1 VSRARADDGLT
12 LVELLVTVA
21 ITALVLPV
29 LGATMVVGYRT
40 TDATVVRLE
49 DTRDRQI
56 VPALFTGDMQSA
68 TTVDATSAA
77 GCPLGGGTL
86 VLRLSRRE
94 TSLSG
99 TVVTRVAAWLT
110 TASAGTTLLERRSCD
125 DASGA
130 MALVGAVTTA
140 HGVVGSPGV
149 TCRTSAG
156 ATTACAAASA
166 VARVDLLVT
175 DASGPF
181 TVTARRRAAP

>member
-1 VSRARADDGLT
+1 MSRVAADVGLT

-40 TDATVVRLE
+40 TDATVARLE

-56 VPALFTGDMQSA
+56 VPSLFADDVQSA
-68 TTVDATSAA
+68 TTVDATGAA

-86 VLRLSRRE
+86 VLRLSRQE
-94 TSLSG
+94 TSITG

-110 TASAGTTLLERRSCD
+110 TASAGTTLLERRSCNN
-125 DASGA
+125 ASGA
-130 MALVGAVTTA
+130 MALVSSVTTA
-140 HGVVGSPGV
+140 HGVVGAPGV
-149 TCRTSAG
+149 TCRTAAG
-156 ATTACAAASA
+156 STTPCATASA
-166 VARVDLLVT
+166 VAQVDLVVT

-181 TVTARRRAAP
+181 TVTAHRKAAP